1 MMTWTRLITSSPKA
15 PQTANYRPELF
26 MQQGSKH
33 ILRYSQTAPARTEE
47 LRHIREAVEREA
59 LNFGFDSET
68 AFRLSLA
75 VDEACANIIEHA
87 YHDRSGGNFSIE
99 IITQANMFVV
109 TLTDSGK
116 GFQPG
121 PLPRLDVRK
130 HVRAHHN
137 GGLGLHIINLVMDA
151 IDYAQTGEH
160 TNMLRMVK
168 YLNGSAQN

>member
-1 MMTWTRLITSSPKA
+1 
-15 PQTANYRPELF
+15 
-26 MQQGSKH
+26 MQQGSNH
-33 ILRYSQTAPARTEE
+33 ILRYSHTSPARTEE

-87 YHDRSGGNFSIE
+87 YHDRPGGKFSIE
-99 IITQANMFVV
+99 ILTQANMFVV
-109 TLTDSGK
+109 TVTDSGK
-116 GFQPG
+116 SFQPN

-130 HVRAHHN
+130 HVRTRKS

-151 IDYAQTGEH
+151 IDYAETAEH
-160 TNMLRMVK
+160 QNRLRMVK
-168 YLNGSAQN
+168 YLNGSAST